1 MRTQVCYAATGFGLA
16 VVAAA
21 LTDRV
26 LPEAD
31 RRVLVVSNNAVIPE
45 TAYGAADLTGAAA
58 LLEMFDDVYSY
69 NDAIAP
75 QHPSMWQ
82 PRDIDLPMWERSLRS
97 LWSLEGDLHLV
108 LANLHVEPA
117 LTLGQAF
124 TDATIDV
131 YADGLMGY
139 GPTRSAVPAQVGTRV
154 QRVLHPDLVPGVR
167 PLLLREFAAEP
178 VSIATESF
186 RRVLATLRVE
196 AEPADLDRPQRPTAV
211 LLAQDLTAPSLLTK
225 DEEHRLHLEMVEAVV
240 AAGYADL
247 VFKPPPSGPAGPTGP
262 LVRRAEELGA
272 RLTVRDDPELV
283 ETWYAAGAVD
293 LVVSCF
299 CTALASAGWFGVPA
313 ARVGTE
319 MLLERLRPYE
329 TGNRMAAV
337 LVAATVP
344 PLGSRAAQDVPAP
357 LPAGLPLQQ
366 LVDTIGYLMQPS
378 RNADLRSSA
387 IQVLEQRFAEV
398 QPYLRPERLAQLD
411 LPTAP
416 PPDPGHEPHG
426 LGSLIRRVA
435 RRR

>member
-131 YADGLMGY
+131 YADGLMDTARPGA
-139 GPTRSAVPAQVGTRV
+139 PCPRRSAPGCSACCTRTWCPASGRCCSASS
-154 QRVLHPDLVPGVR
+154 R
-167 PLLLREFAAEP
+167 PSRCR
-178 VSIATESF
+178 S
-186 RRVLATLRVE
+186 RRSRSAGCWRRSGS
-196 AEPADLDRPQRPTAV
+196 RPNRPTW
-211 LLAQDLTAPSLLTK
+211 
-225 DEEHRLHLEMVEAVV
+225 
-240 AAGYADL
+240 
-247 VFKPPPSGPAGPTGP
+247 TG
-262 LVRRAEELGA
+262 
-272 RLTVRDDPELV
+272 
-283 ETWYAAGAVD
+283 
-293 LVVSCF
+293 
-299 CTALASAGWFGVPA
+299 
-313 ARVGTE
+313 
-319 MLLERLRPYE
+319 LR
-329 TGNRMAAV
+329 G
-337 LVAATVP
+337 
-344 PLGSRAAQDVPAP
+344 
-357 LPAGLPLQQ
+357 
-366 LVDTIGYLMQPS
+366 
-378 RNADLRSSA
+378 
-387 IQVLEQRFAEV
+387 
-398 QPYLRPERLAQLD
+398 
-411 LPTAP
+411 
-416 PPDPGHEPHG
+416 
-426 LGSLIRRVA
+426 
-435 RRR
+435 RRRSCWPST

>member
-21 LTDRV
+21 LTDQV

-31 RRVLVVSNNAVIPE
+31 RRVLVLSNNAVIPE
-45 TAYGAADLTGAAA
+45 TAYGVADLTGTAA

-82 PRDIDLPMWERSLRS
+82 PRDIDLPIWERSLRS

-108 LANLHVEPA
+108 LANLHLEPA
-117 LTLGQAF
+117 LILGQAF
-124 TDATIDV
+124 ADATIDV
-131 YADGLMGY
+131 YVDGLMGY

-178 VSIATESF
+178 VPIAPESF
-186 RRVLATLRVE
+186 RKVLAALRVE
-196 AEPADLDRPQRPTAV
+196 AGPADLARPVGPTAV

-225 DEEHRLHLEMVEAVV
+225 DEERRLHLEMVEETV

-272 RLTVRDDPELV
+272 RLTVREEPG
-283 ETWYAAGAVD
+283 AGRD
-293 LVVSCF
+293 LVRRRCGGPGRE
-299 CTALASAGWFGVPA
+299 LLLHRAGQRRLVRGAGGAGRHRDAVGATETVRDRQPDGGRPGRGDGAPA
-313 ARVGTE
+313 
-319 MLLERLRPYE
+319 
-329 TGNRMAAV
+329 
-337 LVAATVP
+337 
-344 PLGSRAAQDVPAP
+344 GSRVAQDAPAP
-357 LPAGLPLQQ
+357 LPDGLPLQQ
-366 LVDTIGYLMQPS
+366 LVDTVGYLMQPS
-378 RNADLRSSA
+378 RNADLRSPA
-387 IQVLEQRFAEV
+387 LQVLEQRFAEV
-398 QPYLRPERLAQLD
+398 QPYLRPERLASWICPPVHR
-411 LPTAP
+411 PTP
-416 PPDPGHEPHG
+416 VPD
-426 LGSLIRRVA
+426 A
-435 RRR
+435 RIWAA